1 MKIVHKF
8 VTNGL
13 VMKKTE
19 SKTKNPLAKIAG
31 QVVAKK
37 SPKALHTDVEDSI
50 AGEAVVAYTPQASNR
65 YKALT
70 KTSKVVYTDM
80 DMLTLIRKGV
90 SKKMMDDMMDTMDI
104 TIEEMSAILHV
115 STRTLRRYDQT
126 TSLNME
132 QSERI
137 IELSDLYGYGEK
149 VLDNLNNFK
158 IWIDTPM
165 LALGQK
171 KPKEFLDTSVG
182 IRMIKNILG
191 RIEHGVYS

>member
-1 MKIVHKF
+1 
-8 VTNGL
+8 
-13 VMKKTE
+13 MKKTE